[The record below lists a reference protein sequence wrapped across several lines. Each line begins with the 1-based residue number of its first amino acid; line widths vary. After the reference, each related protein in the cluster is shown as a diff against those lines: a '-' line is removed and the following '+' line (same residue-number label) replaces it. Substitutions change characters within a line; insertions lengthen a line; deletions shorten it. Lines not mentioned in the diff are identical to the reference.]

1 MARRAQGAV
10 EHEPGYV
17 GVARTSGPLLQLA
30 RSLHLHRVPPKV
42 PSLSRLLL
50 RASWRLPLARLVSP
64 TPPQACSRTTVL
76 VALPARLSRYVRRH
90 TSPVLLPASL
100 SLRHLAD
107 GSLHLL
113 SCTQAED
120 FLIKAPKS
128 LFITSEVAVSQGP
141 FPTFNEW
148 SYSTEP
154 FVLFVL
160 HHRLAQNSAWKPYVG
175 MPHALRLK
183 RVRCANLTLSLSLS
197 LSCADTLPNEFSA
210 NPLSWTDADL
220 EELQASPIRG
230 TTRRT

>member
-1 MARRAQGAV
+1 M
-10 EHEPGYV
+10 
-17 GVARTSGPLLQLA
+17 
-30 RSLHLHRVPPKV
+30 
-42 PSLSRLLL
+42 
-50 RASWRLPLARLVSP
+50 
-64 TPPQACSRTTVL
+64 
-76 VALPARLSRYVRRH
+76 RRH

-160 HHRLAQNSAWKPYVG
+160 YHRLAQNSAWKPYVG

-197 LSCADTLPNEFSA
+197 CADTLPNELDRKSVV
-210 NPLSWTDADL
+210 
-220 EELQASPIRG
+220 
-230 TTRRT
+230 